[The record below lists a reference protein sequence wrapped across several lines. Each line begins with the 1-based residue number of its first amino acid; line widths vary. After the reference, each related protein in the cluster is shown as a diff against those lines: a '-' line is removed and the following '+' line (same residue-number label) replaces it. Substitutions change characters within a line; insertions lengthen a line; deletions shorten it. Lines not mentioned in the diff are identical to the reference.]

1 MKNLRNQKGFTL
13 IELAIVLVIIGIII
27 GAVLKGQDLIQNARH
42 KKFINDAGR
51 KFEVAVWT
59 YYDRMGRFPGD
70 GNKNGIIGESGDSGS
85 VYTDLVTNSKL
96 LSSTDNPVTLG
107 SFSFLIG
114 LGNDGGTPKKNVL
127 VVCPTTDGSSCNTS
141 ISDDELEFFKAFDTA
156 MDGTTD
162 AGVGVVRGATSASFT
177 SGTWIMS
184 PTGIATT
191 STDWTSSSHK
201 ALVYYFDRKP

>member
-156 MDGTTD
+156 IDGTAD
-162 AGVGVVRGATSASFT
+162 ASVGVVRGAASATFT
-177 SGTWIMS
+177 SSSWIMTNL
-184 PTGIATT
+184 TGIATT
-191 STDWTSSSHK
+191 SDWTSSYK